1 MLMLG
6 EPPVID
12 KKATRKRVESIL
24 DNYRLYLLQVP
35 DDMLPKITAGF
46 SIVPPSATNAF
57 HSSTESTALKRIEW
71 EQKRNAFLEKVQ
83 RAVNRLPYNERQ
95 IIIKRYM
102 QQEPVF
108 DYQVYNEIGMSERS
122 YTRLKGKTFLDLAYA
137 LNEVVFKKGK

>member
-1 MLMLG
+1 MLG
-6 EPPVID
+6 EPPAID
-12 KKATRKRVESIL
+12 KKETRKRVERIL

-35 DDMLPKITAGF
+35 DDMLPKITGGF
-46 SIVPPSATNAF
+46 SIVPPATTNAF
-57 HSSTESTALKRIEW
+57 RSSTESTALKRIEW

-122 YTRLKGKTFLDLAYA
+122 YTRLKAKTFLDLAYA
-137 LNEVVFKKGK
+137 LNEIVIKAPV

>member
-1 MLMLG
+1 MLV
-6 EPPVID
+6 EPPVIN
-12 KKATRKRVESIL
+12 KKETRKRVVNIL

-35 DDMLPKITAGF
+35 DEMLPKITAVF
-46 SIVPPSATNAF
+46 SIMPPAATNAF
-57 HSSTESTALKRIEW
+57 HSSTESTAVKRIDR
-71 EQKRNAFLEKVQ
+71 EQKRNAYLERVQ

-122 YTRLKGKTFLDLAYA
+122 YSRLKGKTILDLAYA
-137 LNEVVFKKGK
+137 LNEVVFKAPV

>member
-1 MLMLG
+1 MLG
-6 EPPVID
+6 DPPVID
-12 KKATRKRVESIL
+12 KKETRKRVESIL

-46 SIVPPSATNAF
+46 SIVPPAVTNAF
-57 HSSTESTALKRIEW
+57 HSSTESTAIKRIEW
-71 EQKRNAFLEKVQ
+71 EQKRNAYLEKVQ
-83 RAVNRLPYNERQ
+83 KAVNRLPYNERQ

-122 YTRLKGKTFLDLAYA
+122 YARLKASAFINLAFA
-137 LNEVVFKKGK
+137 LNVEIHKADF